1 MNMYGG
7 GNNSSPSGRPLVI
20 TTQLYNVAS
29 QMHHIDELFQWL
41 SNVIMQNF
49 DVQGVQFWAL
59 QAKQTGEKVVELRCM
74 VHREHLF
81 PPQIIANNQVAAVA
95 SQIIQERHGHRL
107 ELVKNLFS
115 PYQASLLVRYGLEYC
130 AYYLLSGDMLLAPPY
145 KATSGLEIPTPLAV
159 VVLHF
164 FHRPASSNALTA
176 INLVLEQAISV
187 AISRG
192 LFIPKGTTSGKIPS
206 VAANSL
212 GRQSQLRLDEIIP
225 RRVEDA
231 NLLKSSNPLASSIV
245 IADKKARRLFA
256 AIDGRKNVGELC
268 ASLNMDSKEAYLAL
282 QILVAQHRIQL
293 YEPEGG
299 QLDRSVFLD
308 NLE

>member
-1 MNMYGG
+1 MNRYGG

-20 TTQLYNVAS
+20 TSQLYNAAS

-74 VHREHLF
+74 VHWEHLF

-159 VVLHF
+159 AVLHF
-164 FHRPASSNALTA
+164 FHRPTSSNALTE

-192 LFIPKGTTSGKIPS
+192 LFIPEGTTSGKIP

-212 GRQSQLRLDEIIP
+212 GRQSQLMLDDIIP
-225 RRVEDA
+225 QRVEDT

>member
-1 MNMYGG
+1 MNRYGG

-20 TTQLYNVAS
+20 TSQLYNAAS

-59 QAKQTGEKVVELRCM
+59 QAKQTREKVVELRCM
-74 VHREHLF
+74 VHQELLF

-159 VVLHF
+159 AVLHF
-164 FHRPASSNALTA
+164 FHRPTSSNALTE

-192 LFIPKGTTSGKIPS
+192 LFIPEGTTSGKIP

-212 GRQSQLRLDEIIP
+212 GRQSQLMLDDIIP
-225 RRVEDA
+225 QRVEDT

-256 AIDGRKNVGELC
+256 AIDSRKTIGELRS
-268 ASLNMDSKEAYLAL
+268 SLDMDVKEAYKAL

-299 QLDRSVFLD
+299 QLDRSVSLDD
-308 NLE
+308 NL

>member
-1 MNMYGG
+1 MNRYGG

-20 TTQLYNVAS
+20 TSQLYNAAS

-59 QAKQTGEKVVELRCM
+59 QAKQTREKVVELRCM
-74 VHREHLF
+74 VHQELLF

-159 VVLHF
+159 AVLHF
-164 FHRPASSNALTA
+164 FHRPTSSNALTE

-192 LFIPKGTTSGKIPS
+192 LFIPEGTTSGKIP

-212 GRQSQLRLDEIIP
+212 GRQSQLMLDDIIP
-225 RRVEDA
+225 QRVEDT

-256 AIDGRKNVGELC
+256 AIDGQKNVGELC